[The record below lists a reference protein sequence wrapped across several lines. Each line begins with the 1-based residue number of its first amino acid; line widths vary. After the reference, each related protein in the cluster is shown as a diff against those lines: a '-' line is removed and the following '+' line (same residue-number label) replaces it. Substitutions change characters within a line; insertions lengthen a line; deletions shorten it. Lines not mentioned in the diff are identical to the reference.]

1 MDPETLNF
9 IAQIFEDHGNTDA
22 GVELIIQRFHNNQ
35 ELTNW
40 CIRTKAKDV
49 LLAAQRNARKA
60 IETDPSQAQMNAP
73 RTFSRALQES
83 ANHRYGR
90 FFYWP
95 LPDGTPLRHATKE
108 QLEAAIRLYKRNAKG
123 NARKMRFVERI
134 NERVGRG
141 QRVEDVLT
149 EQEIREISNQTENEQ
164 SVL

>member
-1 MDPETLNF
+1 
-9 IAQIFEDHGNTDA
+9 
-22 GVELIIQRFHNNQ
+22 
-35 ELTNW
+35 
-40 CIRTKAKDV
+40 
-49 LLAAQRNARKA
+49 
-60 IETDPSQAQMNAP
+60 
-73 RTFSRALQES
+73 
-83 ANHRYGR
+83 
-90 FFYWP
+90 
-95 LPDGTPLRHATKE
+95 LRHATKE